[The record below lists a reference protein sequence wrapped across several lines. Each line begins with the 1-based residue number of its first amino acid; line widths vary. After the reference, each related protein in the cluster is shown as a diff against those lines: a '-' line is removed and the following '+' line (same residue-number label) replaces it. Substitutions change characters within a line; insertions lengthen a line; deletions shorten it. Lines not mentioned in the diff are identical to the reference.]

1 MHNTYIAGQSDQ
13 CISSL
18 SIFKNSCWCFLLF
31 CDFFLKLHQISVTA
45 SQISCSTE
53 TNRKHPSN
61 DMKQNKLN
69 IIQSKTKCSD
79 WSDKFFFPL
88 CPHHVITNPLTA
100 TIFITHSWI
109 QQVNAGSQR
118 ALWETQFQRQLI
130 SNTSTKDSPT
140 VTHCVSSFKSSFT
153 KRPES

>member
-31 CDFFLKLHQISVTA
+31 CNFFLKLSDFCDSFA
-45 SQISCSTE
+45 YLLFYR
-53 TNRKHPSN
+53 N
-61 DMKQNKLN
+61 KQKTPIKWHEKNKLN
-69 IIQSKTKCSD
+69 IIRSKTKCSD
-79 WSDKFFFPL
+79 WRDKFFFPL
-88 CPHHVITNPLTA
+88 CPHHVITNPLPA

-130 SNTSTKDSPT
+130 SNTGTKDSPT

>member
-31 CDFFLKLHQISVTA
+31 CNFFFKAIWFLWQLRISAVL
-45 SQISCSTE
+45 QKQTE
-53 TNRKHPSN
+53 NTIKWHE
-61 DMKQNKLN
+61 KNKLN

-79 WSDKFFFPL
+79 WRDKFFFPL
-88 CPHHVITNPLTA
+88 CPHHVITNPLPA

-109 QQVNAGSQR
+109 QQVNAGPPR

-130 SNTSTKDSPT
+130 SNTGTKDSPT